1 MQLTLLDDAPDF
13 NLFRRQQSCKHIFL
27 ETQSMDY
34 EHDEIYD
41 IRVCI
46 KCGFKEI

>member
-1 MQLTLLDDAPDF
+1 MQLTLLDDVPD
-13 NLFRRQQSCKHIFL
+13 FRRQQECKHIFI

-34 EHDEIYD
+34 ERDEIYD